1 MDVKTKKS
9 KEVSVRCFGRREW
22 ESGDRFRLFFFFS
35 FFLSFFFFPCG
46 RRQNRLS
53 LSRVEKRIFNNETS
67 PRGSGGVYSCFFS
80 PNERKRLTELTF
92 CKLSSFTSQ
101 PHTGWLEE
109 VGHEQRASQQRTERG
124 QRTETRPR
132 HGQKKQLRRRIVDET
147 GQQSGNEQQQQ

>member
-1 MDVKTKKS
+1 MHKFVDVKTKKS
-9 KEVSVRCFGRREW
+9 KEVRVRCFGRREW
-22 ESGDRFRLFFFFS
+22 ESGDRFRLFFFS
-35 FFLSFFFFPCG
+35 LSFLLLFSLRPPS
-46 RRQNRLS
+46 NRLS
-53 LSRVEKRIFNNETS
+53 LERVGKRRIFNNETS

-132 HGQKKQLRRRIVDET
+132 HGQKKQLRRRIFDET
-147 GQQSGNEQQQQ
+147 GQQSGN

>member
-1 MDVKTKKS
+1 MLWTSRVG
-9 KEVSVRCFGRREW
+9 ERR
-22 ESGDRFRLFFFFS
+22 SIPTFFFLLSFP
-35 FFLSFFFFPCG
+35 FFLLF
-46 RRQNRLS
+46 S
-53 LSRVEKRIFNNETS
+53 LRPPSKSSLERVEKRRIFNNETS